1 MFHRTARF
9 VMFHRTASNV
19 VLLLVLSVSIWTR
32 SSLCVKE
39 LSINEHVKEVKQ
51 CPYTKNGWIKAAE
64 KKNCT
69 GYLDQG
75 NKTYVYHCVIN
86 EWANATVEVC
96 AEKKLIILGKCTEYN
111 VGAEKIQGSGM
122 RSCDTT
128 NPPCPRVY
136 NSTDAYKYK
145 SCYNF
150 RIDSENKQ
158 NWSSESN
165 STRPLLIL
173 QNNPVEAGSEVWEM
187 IFPLSIA
194 GVCFVLVISLLAFV
208 VYRRRIKQTCKDS
221 QTGETDERST
231 FVNHVHNSNLK

>member
-1 MFHRTARF
+1 MFHWTARF
-9 VMFHRTASNV
+9 AMFHRTASNV
-19 VLLLVLSVSIWTR
+19 VLLLILSVSIWTI
-32 SSLCVKE
+32 SCLCVKD
-39 LSINEHVKEVKQ
+39 LSIHEHVKEVKQ

-69 GYLDQG
+69 GYQG

-96 AEKKLIILGKCTEYN
+96 AKKKLIILGKCTEYN
-111 VGAEKIQGSGM
+111 VGAEKIQGSEM

-128 NPPCPRVY
+128 NPPCPHVY

-173 QNNPVEAGSEVWEM
+173 QNNPVEDGSEVWEM
-187 IFPLSIA
+187 IFPLSIGGA
-194 GVCFVLVISLLAFV
+194 CFVLLISLLVFV
-208 VYRRRIKQTCKDS
+208 LYRRRIKNSYTDS
-221 QTGETDERST
+221 QTDDSEVVST
-231 FVNHVHNSNLK
+231 LVNHVQNSNLK

>member
-39 LSINEHVKEVKQ
+39 LSIHEHVKEVKQ

-69 GYLDQG
+69 GYSDQG

-111 VGAEKIQGSGM
+111 VGAKKIQGSGM
-122 RSCDTT
+122 RSCDKN
-128 NPPCPRVY
+128 NPPCPPVY

-187 IFPLSIA
+187 IFPLSI
-194 GVCFVLVISLLAFV
+194 GVVCFVLVISLLAFV
-208 VYRRRIKQTCKDS
+208 VYRRRIKQTCNDS
-221 QTGETDERST
+221 QTGDTDERST

>member
-32 SSLCVKE
+32 QSLCVKD

-51 CPYTKNGWIKAAE
+51 CPFTKNGWIKAAE

-69 GYLDQG
+69 GYSDQG
-75 NKTYVYHCVIN
+75 NKPYVYHCVIN

-111 VGAEKIQGSGM
+111 VGAKKIQGSGM
-122 RSCDTT
+122 RSCNTT
-128 NPPCPRVY
+128 NPPCPHVY

-173 QNNPVEAGSEVWEM
+173 QKNPVEDGSEVWEM
-187 IFPLSIA
+187 IFPLSIG
-194 GVCFVLVISLLAFV
+194 GVCFVLLISLLVFV
-208 VYRRRIKQTCKDS
+208 LYRRRIKNLYTDS
-221 QTGETDERST
+221 QTDDSKEEST
-231 FVNHVHNSNLK
+231 LVNHVQNSNLK